1 MQPKDLLAGLYR
13 RLFQRP
19 MRQVDRPLI
28 VWMVPLIG
36 PANAKDWGRA
46 CRLLDE
52 TLASVR
58 AASYDNW
65 AVVVCCQQRPPAL
78 PDDPRIHFLQVPDL
92 ALAKGI
98 SDHSEK
104 VRRMTDHVART
115 FRGPAYVSHLDAD
128 DLMHPDLPGWIARD
142 NNGRGYIVT
151 QGYMADWRTGRLAPL
166 GQGQGQPFW
175 MQCGSCGYFAVDL
188 GRQRW
193 PGLYLRLIGKGHKN
207 YIRRAARL
215 GRPLDPVPFPAMIY
229 MVNHGDNVQVR
240 KGHDKL
246 ATVERLAMTDPV
258 AEAQVLQ
265 AFGLRKEEEPAGGG
279 RLEVIRR

>member
-1 MQPKDLLAGLYR
+1 MHAKDLLASLYG

-19 MRQVDRPLI
+19 MRKVEHPLI

-36 PANAKDWGRA
+36 PAVSRDWPKA
-46 CRLLDE
+46 CTLLDQ
-52 TLASVR
+52 TLASIR
-58 AASYDNW
+58 ASDYDNW

-78 PDDPRIHFLQVPDL
+78 PEDARIHFLEVPDL
-92 ALAKGI
+92 ALSKGI

-104 VRRMTDHVART
+104 VRRLTDYVVRT

-128 DLMHPDLPGWIARD
+128 DLMHPDLPGWMARD

-151 QGYMADWRTGRLAPL
+151 QGYMVDWRSGRAAPL
-166 GQGQGQPFW
+166 GQGKGQPFW
-175 MQCGSCGYFAVDL
+175 MQCGSCGYFALDL

-193 PGLYLRLIGKGHKN
+193 PGFYLRLIGKGHKS
-207 YIRRAARL
+207 YMARAARL
-215 GRPLDPVPFPAMIY
+215 RRPLDAVPFPAMIY

-246 ATVERLAMTDPV
+246 PTVEQLALTDP
-258 AEAQVLQ
+258 AEEARVHAQ
-265 AFGLRKEEEPAGGG
+265 FGLRKREEAAQGGL
-279 RLEVIRR
+279 LEVIGR